1 LDLIFQE
8 NPTGNVMRIAVIGSV
23 AAGTSAGAKARR
35 ITEDGEITIFEKDM
49 DISYSAC
56 GTPYYISD
64 LITDRKLL
72 APRDVA
78 FFKKNYN
85 IDILIGH
92 EVLKIL
98 AEEKLLE
105 VKNLAT
111 RETFKHP
118 YDQLVIA
125 TGAVPVSPPI
135 KGIDAPNVFP
145 LRTVASADKLKMFIK
160 ESKPSQGVIVGSGFI
175 GMEMAETLVQLGI
188 KTVIVEKAAQV
199 VPSLD
204 PDVARWVEKHL
215 IEKGVELFLADGLV
229 ALGTN
234 EGGVYQVVT
243 ESGRNIPADFV
254 IMAIGVKPNVALA
267 KAAGIEIGET
277 GAIKVNKY
285 LETSIKGIYAA
296 GDCAESFSRI
306 TGHPVYYPQGSIAN
320 KMGRIV
326 GQNMFGS
333 QVEFLGGLG
342 TRIFKVFDLAVGQTG
357 LTENEAKR
365 SGYEVVTVH
374 NIKPNQQPYYP
385 GGGDLL
391 IKAVADRKTGRMLGA
406 QAVGSHGVDKR
417 IDVFATGISLEIK
430 TDEWFQI
437 DLGYAPPYATTKDP
451 VTYTGMILTNELE
464 GKIHLISPEEL
475 EQKKVDGCPLMIID
489 VRVPEEYAAGHVPG
503 ALNIPLANLRQ
514 RIDELDPAV
523 DTVTYCNAGTSGN
536 AAQNIL
542 LNHGFK
548 SVSNISGGYKNWKML
563 SRDTML

>member
-1 LDLIFQE
+1 
-8 NPTGNVMRIAVIGSV
+8 MRIAVIGSV

-35 ITEDGEITIFEKDM
+35 ITEDAEITIFEKDV

-56 GTPYYISD
+56 GTPYYVSD

-78 FFKKNYN
+78 FFKERYN

-98 AEEKLLE
+98 ADEKQLE
-105 VKNLAT
+105 VQNLAT
-111 RETFKHP
+111 GQTFKHP
-118 YDQLVIA
+118 YDLLVIA
-125 TGAVPVSPPI
+125 TGAVPFLPPV
-135 KGIDAPNVFP
+135 KGADAPNVFP
-145 LRTVASADKLKMFIK
+145 LRTVASADKLKMFFK
-160 ESKPSQGVIVGSGFI
+160 ESKPSQGIIVGSGFI
-175 GMEMAETLVQLGI
+175 GMEMAENLVQLGI
-188 KTVIVEKAAQV
+188 KTVIVEKADQV

-204 PDVARWVEKHL
+204 PDVAKWVERHL
-215 IEKGVELFLADGLV
+215 REKGVELFLADGLA
-229 ALGTN
+229 ALETN
-234 EGGVYQVVT
+234 ENGVYQVVT
-243 ESGRNIPADFV
+243 ESGRSIPADFV
-254 IMAIGVKPNVALA
+254 IMAIGVKPNVTLA
-267 KAAGIEIGET
+267 KATGIEIGET

-285 LETSIKGIYAA
+285 LETSIEGIYAA
-296 GDCAESFSRI
+296 GDCAESYSRI
-306 TGHPVYYPQGSIAN
+306 TGRPAYYPQGSIAN

-326 GQNMFGS
+326 GQNLFGP

-365 SGYEVVTVH
+365 LGYEVVTVH

-385 GGGDLL
+385 GGSEFL
-391 IKAVADRKTGRMLGA
+391 IKAVADRRTGRMLGA
-406 QAVGSHGVDKR
+406 QVVGSHGVDKR

-430 TDEWFQI
+430 VNEWFQI
-437 DLGYAPPYATTKDP
+437 DLGYAPPYSTTKDP

-464 GKIHLISPEEL
+464 SKTRLISPDEL
-475 EQKKVDGCPLMIID
+475 ERKKADGGPLMIID

-503 ALNIPLANLRQ
+503 AINIPLATLRQ
-514 RIDELDPAV
+514 RIEGLDPEV
-523 DTVTYCNAGTSGN
+523 ETVTYCNAGTSGN

-548 SVSNISGGYKNWKML
+548 SVSNISGGYKNWEML
-563 SRDTML
+563 RG